1 MAANEAFSRF
11 LNDAGLDSRQM
22 YFVRQVIGY
31 IVKNGMMKDL
41 TVLQESPFSD
51 MGSISELFDDVT
63 VFMDL
68 RGVIDLINQNA
79 MLVRSPS

>member
-1 MAANEAFSRF
+1 
-11 LNDAGLDSRQM
+11 M
-22 YFVRQVIGY
+22 YFVLTGY
-31 IVKNGMMKDL
+31 RVHREKRYDEGL